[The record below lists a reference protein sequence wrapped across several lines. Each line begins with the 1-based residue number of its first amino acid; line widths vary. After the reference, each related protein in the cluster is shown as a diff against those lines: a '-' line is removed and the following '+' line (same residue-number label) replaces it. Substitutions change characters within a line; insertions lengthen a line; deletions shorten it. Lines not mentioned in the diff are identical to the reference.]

1 MPLGEGK
8 GKKGRKEERNEDLI
22 VQLREVDSRARNSLA
37 SRSRVDRERREDEKV
52 SIRSEVQ
59 MAGRVEPPDY
69 NNTTSRLKECLALR
83 KQ

>member
-8 GKKGRKEERNEDLI
+8 GKEERNEDLI
-22 VQLREVDSRARNSLA
+22 VELREVDSRARNSLA
-37 SRSRVDRERREDEKV
+37 SRSGVDGERREDEKV

-83 KQ
+83 K